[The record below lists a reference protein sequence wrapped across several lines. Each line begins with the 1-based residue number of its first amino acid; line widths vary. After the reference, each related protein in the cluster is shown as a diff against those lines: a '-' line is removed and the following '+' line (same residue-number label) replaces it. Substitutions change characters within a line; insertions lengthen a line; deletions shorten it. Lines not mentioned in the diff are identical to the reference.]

1 VGQPRRCSN
10 RARYRT
16 GKPQE
21 LVASLEDQLETL
33 ANDFASLTVPER
45 LDLLLE
51 FADALPEVPEHLAE
65 HPDLL
70 ERVVECQSPV
80 FLLVELEE
88 NLVKIHFTVPREAPT
103 TRGFASILHSLLNG
117 RPADEVLGASD
128 SIPDSLSLSAAVSP
142 LRLRGMRGMLAR
154 IKRQVEQKR

>member
-1 VGQPRRCSN
+1 MSVS
-10 RARYRT
+10 
-16 GKPQE
+16 
-21 LVASLEDQLETL
+21 
-33 ANDFASLTVPER
+33 ER

-51 FADALPEVPEHLAE
+51 FSESLPEVPQELVD

-80 FLLVELEE
+80 FLLVEVEAE
-88 NLVKIHFTVPREAPT
+88 RVTIHFTVPKEAPT

-117 RPADEVLGASD
+117 RTVDEVLQASD

-154 IKRQVEQKR
+154 IKRQVEQKS